1 MSDPYVYGRHE
12 HYTLKNHTPAPA
24 VTREEL
30 EAATTEYL
38 SNGGAIT
45 YLKFEEPDTS
55 TSTILSAVSKY
66 TGTVIGYDNT
76 GILKFAGAWETNR
89 HV

>member
-12 HYTLKNHTPAPA
+12 HLTLKNHTPAPA

-45 YLKFEEPDTS
+45 YLKEEPDTS
-55 TSTILSAVSKY
+55 TSTILSAV
-66 TGTVIGYDNT
+66 
-76 GILKFAGAWETNR
+76 LAR
-89 HV
+89 